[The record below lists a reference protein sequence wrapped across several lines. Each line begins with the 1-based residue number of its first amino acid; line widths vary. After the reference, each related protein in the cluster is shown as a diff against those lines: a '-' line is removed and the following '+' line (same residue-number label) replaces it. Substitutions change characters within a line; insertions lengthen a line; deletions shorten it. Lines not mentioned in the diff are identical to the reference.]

1 MQAIRIQ
8 RTGGPHVLEL
18 ADCPTPEPGAD
29 ELLVRNRAC
38 GVNFIDIYHRTGLYP
53 VDLPATLGL
62 EGAGEVEAVGEA
74 VTGFAPGDR
83 VAYANAPGA
92 DAEYLTVPARFAVH
106 VPDALSLE
114 TAAAAMLQGMTAH
127 AFTHSTV
134 QIEPGAWVLI
144 HAAAGGAGQL
154 LVQMAKRLGAQVI
167 GTVSSEEK
175 AAVARTRGAD
185 HIILYT
191 QEDFVARTR
200 EITGGEG
207 VHVVYDSVGQ
217 STFLKDF
224 DVLRRRGTLVLFGQ
238 SSGPVEP
245 FNPALL
251 VQRGSLYLT
260 RPILFDYIA
269 ERAELEWRA
278 NDLLGWLADGSLEI
292 AVDRSLPL
300 RDAAEAHELLAGRH
314 TTGKLLLIP

>member
-8 RTGGPHVLEL
+8 RTGGPDVLEL
-18 ADCPTPEPGAD
+18 TECPTPKPGAG

-53 VDLPATLGL
+53 VHLPATLGL

-74 VTGFAPGDR
+74 VTSFAPGDR

-92 DAEYLTVPARFAVH
+92 YAEYLSVPARSAVR
-106 VPDALSLE
+106 VPDELSLE

-134 QIEPGAWVLI
+134 RIEAGDWVLV

-167 GTVSSEEK
+167 GTVSTEEK
-175 AAVARTRGAD
+175 ATLARSRGAD
-185 HIILYT
+185 HTILYSS
-191 QEDFVARTR
+191 EDFVARTR
-200 EITGGEG
+200 DITSGEG

-217 STFLKDF
+217 STFLKGF
-224 DVLRRRGTLVLFGQ
+224 DVLRRRGTMVLFGQ

-269 ERAELEWRA
+269 ERDELEWRA
-278 NDLLGWLADGSLEI
+278 SDVLGWLADGSLELAI
-292 AVDRSLPL
+292 DRSLPL
-300 RDAAEAHELLAGRH
+300 RDAAQAHELLASRQ
-314 TTGKLLLIP
+314 TAGKLLLMP